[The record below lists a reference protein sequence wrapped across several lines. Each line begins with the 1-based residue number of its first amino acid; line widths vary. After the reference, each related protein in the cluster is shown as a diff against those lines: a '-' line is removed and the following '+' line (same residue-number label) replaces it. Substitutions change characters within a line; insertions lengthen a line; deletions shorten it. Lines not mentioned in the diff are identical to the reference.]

1 MSEFTEG
8 KWCFV
13 YANGIKIMNYDMNKT
28 IADVYHQDYDSKFDA
43 EQFSNAKLIAAAPE
57 MYKILDGLIC
67 KLKANGA
74 DEWEEIDEAIQEI
87 ERLIERIDGE
97 EHEEL
102 HEVEAQA

>member
-1 MSEFTEG
+1 MSELFEYTHD
-8 KWCFV
+8 KWQWIYDDIPGDTVFDD
-13 YANGIKIMNYDMNKT
+13 DMNP
-28 IADVYHQDYDSKFDA
+28 IAIVCPYDERNKIGR
-43 EQFSNAKLIAAAPE
+43 LIAAAPE